1 MLHIKSANHTSG
13 FKLFISFDDGTSG
26 EIDLANSLRGPIFEA
41 LKDLS
46 LFSKVEVDPELE
58 TVVWPNGA
66 DFAPEYLK
74 ELHNKQS
81 LPDR

>member
-1 MLHIKSANHTSG
+1 MLHVKSAKHTSG

-26 EIDLANSLRGPIFEA
+26 EVDLMNSLIGPIFEP
-41 LKDLS
+41 LNDLS

-58 TVVWPNGA
+58 TIVWPNGA

-74 ELHNKQS
+74 ALYNKQS
-81 LPDR
+81 QSDA